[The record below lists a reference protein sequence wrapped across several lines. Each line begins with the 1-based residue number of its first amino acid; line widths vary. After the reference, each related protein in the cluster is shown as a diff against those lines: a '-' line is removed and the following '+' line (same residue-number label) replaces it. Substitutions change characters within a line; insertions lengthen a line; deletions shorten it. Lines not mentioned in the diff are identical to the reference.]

1 MPPPKLANERH
12 ILGMSTGA
20 KTIPIARKKCRLSCS
35 LITNTPRQY
44 RFLAVLGPVKSPA
57 HKFGNFHRCSHADTN
72 YVFYFNSGPNR
83 RMINGRRSAFYWW
96 QKAKHVLSSLGFEPI
111 INSLLNCTIA
121 ILSYHYRA
129 AFLLPAKGIGLSLLL
144 CTPQLRPHD

>member
-72 YVFYFNSGPNR
+72 LRLLFQKRSKSAYDKWPKVRVLLVTKSKTRFVILRLRAYNKQSTKLYYSYTVISLSGGLF
-83 RMINGRRSAFYWW
+83 ITCKGDITLTLHSA
-96 QKAKHVLSSLGFEPI
+96 AP
-111 INSLLNCTIA
+111 
-121 ILSYHYRA
+121 
-129 AFLLPAKGIGLSLLL
+129 PA
-144 CTPQLRPHD
+144 